1 MNDLFKALSDPSRR
15 KIIQLLKEGDLTA
28 GEIADHF
35 DMAKPSISHHLNLL
49 KQANLVLSQ
58 KQGQNVIYSL
68 NTTTLQDALSF
79 FFDLINKE
87 ILIMKTK
94 NIFFKSIFI
103 LTICSILLT
112 LYFYPNL
119 PNEIPI
125 HFDYLGNPDNYG
137 PRSFTFFTAFYHL

>member
-15 KIIQLLKEGDLTA
+15 KIIQLLKEGDLAA

-58 KQGQNVIYSL
+58 KQGQNIIYSL

-79 FFDLINKE
+79 FFDLINKGDSDHE
-87 ILIMKTK
+87 
-94 NIFFKSIFI
+94 N
-103 LTICSILLT
+103 
-112 LYFYPNL
+112 
-119 PNEIPI
+119 
-125 HFDYLGNPDNYG
+125 
-137 PRSFTFFTAFYHL
+137 

>member
-58 KQGQNVIYSL
+58 KQVQNVIYSL

-79 FFDLINKE
+79 FFDLINKGD
-87 ILIMKTK
+87 
-94 NIFFKSIFI
+94 S
-103 LTICSILLT
+103 
-112 LYFYPNL
+112 
-119 PNEIPI
+119 
-125 HFDYLGNPDNYG
+125 DYEN
-137 PRSFTFFTAFYHL
+137 

>member
-15 KIIQLLKEGDLTA
+15 KIIQLLKEGDLAA

-79 FFDLINKE
+79 FFDLINKGDSDHE
-87 ILIMKTK
+87 
-94 NIFFKSIFI
+94 N
-103 LTICSILLT
+103 
-112 LYFYPNL
+112 
-119 PNEIPI
+119 
-125 HFDYLGNPDNYG
+125 
-137 PRSFTFFTAFYHL
+137 

>member
-15 KIIQLLKEGDLTA
+15 KIIQLLKEGYLTA

-79 FFDLINKE
+79 FFDLINKGD
-87 ILIMKTK
+87 
-94 NIFFKSIFI
+94 S
-103 LTICSILLT
+103 
-112 LYFYPNL
+112 
-119 PNEIPI
+119 
-125 HFDYLGNPDNYG
+125 DYEN
-137 PRSFTFFTAFYHL
+137 

>member
-58 KQGQNVIYSL
+58 KQGQNIIYSL

-79 FFDLINKE
+79 FFDLINKGDSDHE
-87 ILIMKTK
+87 
-94 NIFFKSIFI
+94 N
-103 LTICSILLT
+103 
-112 LYFYPNL
+112 
-119 PNEIPI
+119 
-125 HFDYLGNPDNYG
+125 
-137 PRSFTFFTAFYHL
+137 

>member
-28 GEIADHF
+28 GEIADHS

-79 FFDLINKE
+79 FFDLINKGDSDHE
-87 ILIMKTK
+87 
-94 NIFFKSIFI
+94 N
-103 LTICSILLT
+103 
-112 LYFYPNL
+112 
-119 PNEIPI
+119 
-125 HFDYLGNPDNYG
+125 
-137 PRSFTFFTAFYHL
+137 